1 MSTPETIEPTID
13 IDTVM
18 KAIPPMEIQTIT
30 KIKMDRLHDLLCTAL
45 EGGVG
50 YWCQITKYNPAEGK
64 TKKDYQ
70 YPHLDIIFDGGSIT
84 VRDCISEGEGC
95 DPEFEPKDVTLE
107 DLKKGLTIMAE
118 KYDWHFNNFINDN
131 DDAETGD
138 VFFQCAVMGDIV
150 FG

>member
-1 MSTPETIEPTID
+1 MDTIKQTID
-13 IDTVM
+13 IDSVM
-18 KAIPPMEIQTIT
+18 KAMPPIEIPVIT

-45 EGGVG
+45 EGGTG
-50 YWCQITKYNPAEGK
+50 YWCQITDYNPPEGK
-64 TKKDYQ
+64 ERKDYR

-84 VRDCISEGEGC
+84 VTDYISEAEGC
-95 DPEFEPKDVTLE
+95 EPVFKDKKITLD
-107 DLKKGLTIMAE
+107 DLKKGLQIMAD
-118 KYDWHFNNFINDN
+118 KYDWHFKNFLEEN